1 MGEVCQVDKELLLL
15 LLNSGNAFSYYKLW
29 VCGDLEKED
38 FWNFSVVH
46 SLQRRWYWCWSRDKH
61 KTSRFFEREISIGG
75 CFVKILCEIFVDTLV
90 YQCVK
95 LLWVFPGVGGL
106 VRRTGGAPD
115 KPSKEPPGGRPGF
128 TAGKEGQSR
137 RRGSAQG
144 RAEFIAEESR
154 EKPGA

>member
-1 MGEVCQVDKELLLL
+1 M
-15 LLNSGNAFSYYKLW
+15 
-29 VCGDLEKED
+29 
-38 FWNFSVVH
+38 
-46 SLQRRWYWCWSRDKH
+46 
-61 KTSRFFEREISIGG
+61 
-75 CFVKILCEIFVDTLV
+75 KILCEISVDTLV

-128 TAGKEGQSR
+128 TAGKGGQSR

-144 RAEFIAEESR
+144 RAEFIAEEEHSA
-154 EKPGA
+154 EFSAEQEAGEAEPGPGLNAYII